1 MDLSEPKPLDHPSSL
16 QSTFTIVSVFCRMCT
31 DLLAKKDIKHSCM
44 DVHHGTDLP
53 ADKPGQAYCLVSALE
68 AGFCELPLEYLIDT
82 AKPGER
88 ANLPCLAFLLRHTKT
103 NETFVFDL
111 GIRKDHE
118 NFTPAYLERIR
129 HMTFKLAV
137 PSDAADAL
145 AKGGL
150 APHDITYVC
159 YSHLHFDH
167 VGDRTP
173 YTRATFLVGAD
184 ARPLV
189 EAGYPHDAQS
199 LFDVAVLPTDGR
211 TRWLDPSDQGWQP
224 LGPFPHALDFY
235 GDGSL
240 YVVDAGA
247 GHMPGHLNVLAR
259 TSDDGGWIYLAG
271 DAAHDHRL
279 LTGAARIPEHDVF
292 GCAHRDKAQAAL
304 HIARIRRLAETY
316 PRVRVMLAHDVPWYE
331 LVRESGRGF
340 WPDTIDSL

>member
-1 MDLSEPKPLDHPSSL
+1 ME
-16 QSTFTIVSVFCRMCT
+16 
-31 DLLAKKDIKHSCM
+31 
-44 DVHHGTDLP
+44 VHHATELP

-68 AGFCELPLEYLIDT
+68 AGFCELPLDYIIDT

-88 ANLPCLAFLLRHTKT
+88 VNLPCLAFLLRHTKT
-103 NETFVFDL
+103 DETFVFDL

-118 NFTPAYLERIR
+118 NLTPGYLERI
-129 HMTFKLAV
+129 HQMTFKLAV

-167 VGDRTP
+167 VGDPAP
-173 YTRATFLVGAD
+173 YTHATFLAG
-184 ARPLV
+184 
-189 EAGYPHDAQS
+189 AGYPREAQS
-199 LFDVAVLPTDGR
+199 LFDAALLPAGGR
-211 TRWLDPSDQGWQP
+211 TRWLDPADPESEWPP

-259 TSDDGGWIYLAG
+259 TSDEGGWIYLAG

-279 LTGAARIPEHDVF
+279 LSGEARIPAHDVF
-292 GCAHRDKAQAAL
+292 GCAHRDREQAAL
-304 HIARIRRLAETY
+304 HMARIRRLAETY

-331 LVRESGRGF
+331 LAKESGRGF

>member
-1 MDLSEPKPLDHPSSL
+1 ME
-16 QSTFTIVSVFCRMCT
+16 
-31 DLLAKKDIKHSCM
+31 
-44 DVHHGTDLP
+44 VHHATELP

-68 AGFCELPLEYLIDT
+68 AGFCELPLDYIIDT
-82 AKPGER
+82 AKPGDR
-88 ANLPCLAFLLRHTKT
+88 VNLPCLAFLLRHTKT
-103 NETFVFDL
+103 NDTFVFDL

-118 NFTPAYLERIR
+118 NLTPGYLERIGQ
-129 HMTFKLAV
+129 MTFKLHV

-150 APHDITYVC
+150 APPDITYVC

-167 VGDRTP
+167 VGDAAP
-173 YTRATFLVGAD
+173 YTRATFLVGAG

-189 EAGYPHDAQS
+189 ESGYPHDPQS
-199 LFDVAVLPTDGR
+199 LFDAALLPPGR
-211 TRWLDPSDQGWQP
+211 THWLDPAQWPP
-224 LGPFPHALDFY
+224 LGPFPHALDLH

-259 TSDDGGWIYLAG
+259 TSDDGGWVYLAG

-279 LTGAARIPEHDVF
+279 LSGAARIPEHDVW
-292 GCAHRDKAQAAL
+292 GCAHRDGAQAAL
-304 HIARIRRLAETY
+304 HMARIRKLGETY

-331 LVRESGRGF
+331 LARESGRGF